1 MNALTIILGLLAI
14 SSTSLASPNIQSEL
28 KTAQFCHSELAMFSI
43 RTMNAAPRYQRHW
56 GFTLEESLEF
66 EALAKDVNGEFR
78 GWEETK
84 AFSPGALPEG
94 GYGYNISIKGK
105 NTLVKGLVVPKNL
118 GLKPDFSKKLKRY
131 LTLWE
136 RLNNVWSQTQTD
148 FIGASTTKN
157 GGFYSIVSRKD
168 GNSYRTFIITSAGA
182 YEAMPS
188 SAEKD
193 ERILS
198 IPILQLNSNNIFTT
212 NVPVKRTRDVIEW
225 DFFNSSKVPT
235 EIIGAEQA
243 IDLNSGKS
251 EIVGGI
257 IRQIKADM
265 KPIKAQIDIMGNLD
279 KVSLE
284 RMNGRMEMGRSW
296 MVYPNNV
303 LQCKGYSPKISEIT
317 TQSDMAHFVQSRFS
331 EILDTC
337 SEVNDFQLSQVIG
350 ETKQDISQYLSSKG
364 LDKSTIDFP
373 PYYFS
378 CDSVSKK

>member
-1 MNALTIILGLLAI
+1 
-14 SSTSLASPNIQSEL
+14 
-28 KTAQFCHSELAMFSI
+28 
-43 RTMNAAPRYQRHW
+43 
-56 GFTLEESLEF
+56 
-66 EALAKDVNGEFR
+66 
-78 GWEETK
+78 
-84 AFSPGALPEG
+84 
-94 GYGYNISIKGK
+94 
-105 NTLVKGLVVPKNL
+105 
-118 GLKPDFSKKLKRY
+118 
-131 LTLWE
+131 
-136 RLNNVWSQTQTD
+136 
-148 FIGASTTKN
+148 
-157 GGFYSIVSRKD
+157 
-168 GNSYRTFIITSAGA
+168 
-182 YEAMPS
+182 MPS